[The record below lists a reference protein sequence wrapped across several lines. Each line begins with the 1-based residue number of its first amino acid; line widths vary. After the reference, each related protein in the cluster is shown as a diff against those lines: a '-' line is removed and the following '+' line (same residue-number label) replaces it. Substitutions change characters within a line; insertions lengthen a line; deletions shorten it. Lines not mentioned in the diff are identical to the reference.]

1 MKILIVYLLF
11 LIANLAH
18 ADNNEHTIYQYSSKS
33 GVTEFSDTLDS
44 NKKLVKKIII
54 RQPSDIQVKEGLQR
68 LNKVRDYNKDFTKR
82 YYDEKKREYDAKKRK
97 EKEAK
102 EIAKRKQEAHDETVS
117 KMKHNHKRRK
127 HLRRDRM
134 REKNG
139 KPAHP

>member
-11 LIANLAH
+11 LIANLAY

-44 NKKLVKKIII
+44 NQKLVKKIII

-68 LNKVRDYNKDFTKR
+68 LNKVRDYNKDFSKR
-82 YYDEKKREYDAKKRK
+82 YYGEKKQEYEAKKRK
-97 EKEAK
+97 EKKTK
-102 EIAKRKQEAHDETVS
+102 EVAKRKQEAHDESVS
-117 KMKHNHKRRK
+117 KMNNNHKKRK

-139 KPAHP
+139 KQAHP